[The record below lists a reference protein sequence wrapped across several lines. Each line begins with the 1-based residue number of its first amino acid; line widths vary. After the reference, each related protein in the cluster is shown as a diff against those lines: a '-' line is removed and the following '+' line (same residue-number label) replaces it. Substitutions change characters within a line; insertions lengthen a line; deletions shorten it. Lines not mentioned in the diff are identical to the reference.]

1 MLFLLF
7 YVYLNLESRT
17 MSVDEPFP
25 VTVHP
30 YRSRTRGSCAYELGG
45 GSHQNAIIFIG
56 GLKDGP
62 HTTPYIRVVAKHLE
76 TRPDLDYSI
85 FEIRMRSS
93 FLGFGTSCLTN
104 DVQDI
109 SSLVSY
115 LRKLGKQKI
124 VLFGH
129 STGTQV
135 NPHRYTAGFVCAD
148 D

>member
-1 MLFLLF
+1 
-7 YVYLNLESRT
+7 
-17 MSVDEPFP
+17 MSVDEPFT
-25 VTVHP
+25 VTAHP

-45 GSHQNAIIFIG
+45 GSHKNAIIFIG

-62 HTTPYIRVVAKHLE
+62 HTTPYIRYVARHLA

-135 NPHRYTAGFVCAD
+135 SIDSQDSLKHCGGGCCFSVIKVIDTS
-148 D
+148 